1 MSRFPFL
8 RLFVLCLMALLAGC
22 GGGPVK
28 RVNPPIA
35 SIQQLSV
42 QPDGTWKLDVRIQN
56 FSTVPMTF
64 STLEAAL
71 EIDDHPGAQIF
82 AHPNLDIPGNS
93 ADVTNFTV
101 TGTPAGNT
109 ALKTA
114 ISSTGVGYRITGKI
128 TSTEPAKT
136 FDLRFE
142 SRLSPVPGL
151 PGTWR

>member
-1 MSRFPFL
+1 MSRFPLL
-8 RLFVLCLMALLAGC
+8 RLFVLCLIALLAGC

-28 RVNPPIA
+28 RINPPIA

-71 EIDDHPGAQIF
+71 EIDERPGAPIF
-82 AHPNLDIPGNS
+82 AHPNLDIPGNA
-93 ADVTNFTV
+93 ADVTTLTV

-109 ALKTA
+109 ALKNA
-114 ISSTGVGYRITGKI
+114 ISSTGVSYRITGKI
-128 TSTEPAKT
+128 TATEPAKT